1 MIKISRR
8 WLAFIS
14 ITFGLF
20 LTSVGALRF
29 ENFDNYLW
37 ALSTNLLYVICLLV
51 TTLAFKSDRLSN
63 WAAWLNIV
71 AAIYIPIVLHVT
83 HIGPVTGDYDT
94 WYVTA
99 LAVLFGSMIVRE
111 QLKLA
116 IAGTVILVLQV
127 VLWGGFDF
135 VSRSGL
141 AGAIMLV
148 VATLAIST
156 GLDRTAKT
164 TAKFQE
170 LKASEQQESAT
181 TERARREHR
190 QRITEAIEKAVPT
203 LQEIAK
209 GSKLSR
215 SEQSRMSA
223 LAQSLEDEI
232 SGGRLVTP
240 GMRAAVAAARAR
252 SIEVTLIDEAPFED
266 QADLHDLLDIA
277 ISSIDATNI
286 GRIKLIAP
294 GKERYLLRITATR
307 PGVVT
312 PDLDLKLGERQT
324 DN

>member
-14 ITFGLF
+14 ITFGFF
-20 LTSVGALRF
+20 LNFVGALRF
-29 ENFDNYLW
+29 ENFNSYLW
-37 ALSTNLLYVICLLV
+37 AISTNLLHLVCLLI
-51 TTLAFKSDRLSN
+51 TTLAFKVDRMSN
-63 WAAWLNIV
+63 WAAWLNV
-71 AAIYIPIVLHVT
+71 AAAIYIPIVLHVT

-99 LAVLFGSMIVRE
+99 LALLFGSMIVRE
-111 QLKLA
+111 QIKLA

-127 VLWGGFDF
+127 VLWGGLDF

-141 AGAIMLV
+141 AGAVMLV

-156 GLDRTAKT
+156 GLNRTGETISRLQTLKETEIKT
-164 TAKFQE
+164 TAM
-170 LKASEQQESAT
+170 AEQ
-181 TERARREHR
+181 ARREHR
-190 QRITEAIEKAVPT
+190 DRVTEAIEKAVPT
-203 LQEIAK
+203 LREIAK

-215 SEQSRMSA
+215 SERSKVSA
-223 LAQSLEDEI
+223 LAQNLEDEI

-240 GMRAAVAAARAR
+240 NMRAAVAAARQR
-252 SIEVTLIDEAPFED
+252 SIEVTLIDENPFDDHEL
-266 QADLHDLLDIA
+266 AHLLDIA
-277 ISSIDATNI
+277 VASIESTNV

-294 GKERYLLRITATR
+294 KQERYLLRLTATR

-324 DN
+324 D

>member
-14 ITFGLF
+14 ITFGFF
-20 LTSVGALRF
+20 LNFVGALRF
-29 ENFDNYLW
+29 ENFNSYLW
-37 ALSTNLLYVICLLV
+37 AISTNLLHLVCLLI
-51 TTLAFKSDRLSN
+51 TTLAFKVDRMSN
-63 WAAWLNIV
+63 WAAWLNV
-71 AAIYIPIVLHVT
+71 AAAIYIPIVLHVT

-99 LAVLFGSMIVRE
+99 LALLFGSMIVRE
-111 QLKLA
+111 QIKLA

-127 VLWGGFDF
+127 VLWGGLDF

-141 AGAIMLV
+141 AGAVMLV

-156 GLDRTAKT
+156 GLNRTGETISRLQELKETEIKT
-164 TAKFQE
+164 TAM
-170 LKASEQQESAT
+170 AEQ
-181 TERARREHR
+181 ARREHR
-190 QRITEAIEKAVPT
+190 DRVTEAIEKAVPT
-203 LQEIAK
+203 LREIAK

-215 SEQSRMSA
+215 SERSKVSV
-223 LAQSLEDEI
+223 LAQNLEDEI

-240 GMRAAVAAARAR
+240 NMRAAVAAARQR
-252 SIEVTLIDEAPFED
+252 SIDVTLIDENPFDDHEL
-266 QADLHDLLDIA
+266 AHLLDIA
-277 ISSIDATNI
+277 VASIESTNV

-294 GKERYLLRITATR
+294 KQERYLLRLTATR

-324 DN
+324 D

>member
-14 ITFGLF
+14 ITFGFF
-20 LTSVGALRF
+20 LNFVGALRF
-29 ENFDNYLW
+29 ENFNSYLW
-37 ALSTNLLYVICLLV
+37 AISTNLLHLVCLLI
-51 TTLAFKSDRLSN
+51 TTLAFKVDRMSN
-63 WAAWLNIV
+63 WAAWLNV
-71 AAIYIPIVLHVT
+71 AAAIYIPIVLHVT

-99 LAVLFGSMIVRE
+99 LALLFGSMIVRE
-111 QLKLA
+111 QIKLA

-127 VLWGGFDF
+127 VLWGGLDF

-141 AGAIMLV
+141 AGAVMLV

-156 GLDRTAKT
+156 GLNRTGETISRLQELKETEIKT
-164 TAKFQE
+164 TAM
-170 LKASEQQESAT
+170 AEQ
-181 TERARREHR
+181 ARREHR
-190 QRITEAIEKAVPT
+190 DRVTEAIEKAVPT
-203 LQEIAK
+203 LREIAK

-215 SEQSRMSA
+215 SERSKVSA
-223 LAQSLEDEI
+223 LAQNLEDEI

-240 GMRAAVAAARAR
+240 NMRAAVAAARQR
-252 SIEVTLIDEAPFED
+252 SIEVTLIDENPFDDHEL
-266 QADLHDLLDIA
+266 AHLLDIA
-277 ISSIDATNI
+277 VASIESTNV

-294 GKERYLLRITATR
+294 KQERYLLRLTATR

-324 DN
+324 D

>member
-1 MIKISRR
+1 MIKVSRR
-8 WLAFIS
+8 WLAVIS

-20 LTSVGALRF
+20 LTTVGALRF

-37 ALSTNLLYVICLLV
+37 ALSTNLVYIVCLLI
-51 TTLAFKSDRLSN
+51 TTLAFKSDRMST
-63 WAAWLNIV
+63 WSAWLNV
-71 AAIYIPIVLHVT
+71 AASIYIPAVLHIT

-99 LAVLFGSMIVRE
+99 LAVLFGSMLVRE
-111 QLKLA
+111 QVKLA
-116 IAGTVILVLQV
+116 ITGTVILVLQV
-127 VLWGGFDF
+127 VFWGGFDF

-141 AGAIMLV
+141 AGALMLV
-148 VATLAIST
+148 VATLTIST

-164 TAKFQE
+164 IAKFQE
-170 LKASEQQESAT
+170 LKASEQRDSAT

-190 QRITEAIEKAVPT
+190 ERITEAIEKAVPT
-203 LQEIAK
+203 LNEIAK
-209 GSKLSR
+209 GSKLTR
-215 SEQSRMSA
+215 NEQSRISA

-240 GMRAAVAAARAR
+240 EIRQAVAAARAR
-252 SIEVTLIDEAPFED
+252 SIEIALIDEAPFED
-266 QADLHDLLDIA
+266 QSDLHDLLDIA
-277 ISSIDATNI
+277 IASIESINV

-294 GKERYLLRITATR
+294 KQERYLLRLTATR

-324 DN
+324 D

>member
-14 ITFGLF
+14 ITFGFF
-20 LTSVGALRF
+20 LNFVGALRF
-29 ENFDNYLW
+29 ENFNNYLW
-37 ALSTNLLYVICLLV
+37 AISTNLLHLVCLLI
-51 TTLAFKSDRLSN
+51 TTLAFKVDRMSN
-63 WAAWLNIV
+63 WAAWLNV
-71 AAIYIPIVLHVT
+71 AAAIYIPIVLHVT

-99 LAVLFGSMIVRE
+99 LALLFGSMIVRE
-111 QLKLA
+111 QIKLA

-127 VLWGGFDF
+127 VLWGGLDF

-141 AGAIMLV
+141 AGAVMLV

-156 GLDRTAKT
+156 GLNRTGETISRLQTLKETEIKT
-164 TAKFQE
+164 TSMAAQ
-170 LKASEQQESAT
+170 
-181 TERARREHR
+181 ARREHR
-190 QRITEAIEKAVPT
+190 DRVTEAIEKAVPT
-203 LQEIAK
+203 LREIAK

-215 SEQSRMSA
+215 SERSKVSV
-223 LAQSLEDEI
+223 LAQNLEDEI

-240 GMRAAVAAARAR
+240 NMRAAVAAARQR
-252 SIEVTLIDEAPFED
+252 SIDVTLIDENPFDDHEL
-266 QADLHDLLDIA
+266 AHLLDIA
-277 ISSIDATNI
+277 VASIESTNV

-294 GKERYLLRITATR
+294 KQERYLLRLTATR

-324 DN
+324 D

>member
-14 ITFGLF
+14 ITFGFF
-20 LTSVGALRF
+20 LNFVGALRF
-29 ENFDNYLW
+29 ENFNNYLW
-37 ALSTNLLYVICLLV
+37 AISTNLLHLVCLLI
-51 TTLAFKSDRLSN
+51 TTLAFKVDRMSN
-63 WAAWLNIV
+63 WAAWLNV
-71 AAIYIPIVLHVT
+71 AAAIYIPIVLHVT

-99 LAVLFGSMIVRE
+99 LALLFGSMIVRE
-111 QLKLA
+111 QIKLA

-127 VLWGGFDF
+127 VLWGGLDF

-141 AGAIMLV
+141 AGAVMLV

-156 GLDRTAKT
+156 GLNRTGETISRLQELKETEIKT
-164 TAKFQE
+164 TAM
-170 LKASEQQESAT
+170 AEQ
-181 TERARREHR
+181 ARREHR
-190 QRITEAIEKAVPT
+190 DRVTEAIEKAVPT
-203 LQEIAK
+203 LREIAK

-215 SEQSRMSA
+215 SERSKVSA
-223 LAQSLEDEI
+223 LAQNLEDEI

-240 GMRAAVAAARAR
+240 NMRAAVAAARQR
-252 SIEVTLIDEAPFED
+252 SIEVTLIDENPFDDHEL
-266 QADLHDLLDIA
+266 AHLLDIA
-277 ISSIDATNI
+277 VASIESTNV

-294 GKERYLLRITATR
+294 KQERYLLRLTATR

-324 DN
+324 D

>member
-1 MIKISRR
+1 MIKISRS

-20 LTSVGALRF
+20 LMSVGALRF
-29 ENFDNYLW
+29 ENFENYLW
-37 ALSTNLLYVICLLV
+37 ALSTNLLYLICLLI
-51 TTLAFKSDRLSN
+51 TTLAFKSDRMPN
-63 WAAWLNIV
+63 WSAWLNIV

-127 VLWGGFDF
+127 VLWGGLDF

-148 VATLAIST
+148 VATLTIST

-164 TAKFQE
+164 IAKFQE
-170 LKASEQQESAT
+170 LKASEQQGSAT

-190 QRITEAIEKAVPT
+190 ERITEAIEKAVPT
-203 LQEIAK
+203 LKEIAK

-215 SEQSRMSA
+215 NEQARVSA
-223 LAQSLEDEI
+223 LAQGLEDEI

-240 GMRAAVAAARAR
+240 DMRTAVAAARER
-252 SIEVTLIDEAPFED
+252 SIEVTLIDEVPFED
-266 QADLHDLLDIA
+266 QDNLHDLLDIA
-277 ISSIDATNI
+277 VAAIESTNV

-294 GKERYLLRITATR
+294 KQERYLLRLTATR

-312 PDLDLKLGERQT
+312 PDLDLKLGERQL
-324 DN
+324 D

>member
-14 ITFGLF
+14 ITFGFF
-20 LTSVGALRF
+20 LNFVGALRF
-29 ENFDNYLW
+29 ENFNNYLW
-37 ALSTNLLYVICLLV
+37 AISTNLLHLVCLLI
-51 TTLAFKSDRLSN
+51 TTLAFKVDRMSN
-63 WAAWLNIV
+63 WAAWLNV
-71 AAIYIPIVLHVT
+71 AAAIYIPIVLHVT

-99 LAVLFGSMIVRE
+99 LALLFGSMIVRE
-111 QLKLA
+111 QIKLA

-127 VLWGGFDF
+127 VLWGGLDF

-141 AGAIMLV
+141 AGAVMLV

-156 GLDRTAKT
+156 GLNRTGETISRLQELKETEIKT
-164 TAKFQE
+164 TAM
-170 LKASEQQESAT
+170 AEQ
-181 TERARREHR
+181 ARREHR
-190 QRITEAIEKAVPT
+190 DRVTEAIEKAVPT
-203 LQEIAK
+203 LREIAK

-215 SEQSRMSA
+215 SERSKVSV
-223 LAQSLEDEI
+223 LAQNLEDEI

-240 GMRAAVAAARAR
+240 NMRAAVAAARQR
-252 SIEVTLIDEAPFED
+252 SIEVTLIDENPFDDHEL
-266 QADLHDLLDIA
+266 AHLLDIA
-277 ISSIDATNI
+277 VASIESTNV

-294 GKERYLLRITATR
+294 KQERYLLRLTATR

-324 DN
+324 D

>member
-1 MIKISRR
+1 MIKISRS

-14 ITFGLF
+14 ITFGVF
-20 LTSVGALRF
+20 LNLVGALRF
-29 ENFDNYLW
+29 ENFNNYLW
-37 ALSTNLLYVICLLV
+37 ALSANVLHLLCLLI

-63 WAAWLNIV
+63 WAAWLNIF

-83 HIGPVTGDYDT
+83 HIGLVTGDYDT

-127 VLWGGFDF
+127 VLWGGLDF

-148 VATLAIST
+148 VATLTIST

-164 TAKFQE
+164 IAKFQE

-223 LAQSLEDEI
+223 LAQGLEDEI

-266 QADLHDLLDIA
+266 QADLHDLLEIA

-294 GKERYLLRITATR
+294 GKERYLLRLTATR

>member
-1 MIKISRR
+1 MIKVSRR
-8 WLAFIS
+8 WLALIS

-20 LTSVGALRF
+20 LTTVGALRF
-29 ENFDNYLW
+29 ENFNNYLW
-37 ALSTNLLYVICLLV
+37 ALSTNLLYVVCLLITSLV
-51 TTLAFKSDRLSN
+51 FKSNRMN
-63 WAAWLNIV
+63 TWAAWLNV
-71 AAIYIPIVLHVT
+71 AAAIYIPAVLHVT

-116 IAGTVILVLQV
+116 IASTVILVAQV
-127 VLWGGFDF
+127 LVLGGFDF

-141 AGAIMLV
+141 AGALMLV
-148 VATLAIST
+148 VATLTIST

-164 TAKFQE
+164 ITRFQE
-170 LKASEQQESAT
+170 LRASEQRDTAI
-181 TERARREHR
+181 TERARNEHR
-190 QRITEAIEKAVPT
+190 ERVTEAIEKAVPT
-203 LQEIAK
+203 LQEIAE
-209 GSKLSR
+209 GSKLSQSAQSKI
-215 SEQSRMSA
+215 SE

-240 GMRAAVAAARAR
+240 EVRAAVADARQR

-266 QADLHDLLDIA
+266 RQELSHLLDIA
-277 ISSIDATNI
+277 VASIEATNV
-286 GRIKLIAP
+286 GRIKLVAP
-294 GKERYLLRITATR
+294 RSERYLLRLTATR

-324 DN
+324 D

>member
-8 WLAFIS
+8 LLAFIS
-14 ITFGLF
+14 ITFGFF
-20 LTSVGALRF
+20 LNFVGALRF
-29 ENFDNYLW
+29 ENFNNYLW
-37 ALSTNLLYVICLLV
+37 ALSTNLVHLVCLLI
-51 TTLAFKSDRLSN
+51 TTLAFKSDRMSN
-63 WAAWLNIV
+63 WAAWLNIA

-127 VLWGGFDF
+127 VLWGGLDF

-141 AGAIMLV
+141 AGAVMLV

-156 GLDRTAKT
+156 GLNRTGETISRLQALKETEVKT
-164 TAKFQE
+164 TAM
-170 LKASEQQESAT
+170 AEQS
-181 TERARREHR
+181 RREHR
-190 QRITEAIEKAVPT
+190 ERVAEAIEKAVPT
-203 LQEIAK
+203 LNEIAK

-215 SEQSRMSA
+215 SERSKVSE
-223 LAQSLEDEI
+223 LAQNLEDEI

-240 GMRAAVAAARAR
+240 NMRAAVAAARQR
-252 SIEVTLIDEAPFED
+252 SIEVTLIDENPFDDNEL
-266 QADLHDLLDIA
+266 AHLLDIA
-277 ISSIDATNI
+277 VASIESTNV

-294 GKERYLLRITATR
+294 KQERYLLRLTATR

-324 DN
+324 D

>member
-29 ENFDNYLW
+29 ENFNNYLW
-37 ALSTNLLYVICLLV
+37 ALSTNLLYVICLLI
-51 TTLAFKSDRLSN
+51 TTLAFKTDRMST
-63 WAAWLNIV
+63 WSAWLNIA
-71 AAIYIPIVLHVT
+71 AAIYIPIVLHIT

-99 LAVLFGSMIVRE
+99 LAVLFGSMLVRE
-111 QLKLA
+111 QVKLA
-116 IAGTVILVLQV
+116 IIGTVILVLQV
-127 VLWGGFDF
+127 VFWGGFDF

-148 VATLAIST
+148 VATFAIST

-164 TAKFQE
+164 ISKFQE
-170 LKASEQQESAT
+170 LRAEEQRDSAI

-190 QRITEAIEKAVPT
+190 ERITEAIEKAVPT
-203 LQEIAK
+203 LKEIAK
-209 GSKLSR
+209 GAKLSR
-215 SEQSRMSA
+215 SERTKISA
-223 LAQSLEDEI
+223 LAQGLEDEI

-240 GMRAAVAAARAR
+240 EVRMTVAAARAR
-252 SIEVTLIDEAPFED
+252 SIEVTLIDELPFED
-266 QADLHDLLDIA
+266 QADLKDLLDIA
-277 ISSIDATNI
+277 TAAIESTNV

-294 GKERYLLRITATR
+294 KQERYLLRLTATR

-324 DN
+324 D

>member
-1 MIKISRR
+1 MIKVSRR
-8 WLAFIS
+8 WLAVIS

-20 LTSVGALRF
+20 LTTVGALRF
-29 ENFDNYLW
+29 ENFNNYLW
-37 ALSTNLLYVICLLV
+37 ALSTNLVYIVCLLI
-51 TTLAFKSDRLSN
+51 TALAFKSARMST
-63 WAAWLNIV
+63 WSAWLNV
-71 AAIYIPIVLHVT
+71 AASIYIPVVLHIT

-116 IAGTVILVLQV
+116 IAGTLILVAQVVIL
-127 VLWGGFDF
+127 GGFDF

-141 AGAIMLV
+141 AGALMLV
-148 VATLAIST
+148 VATFTIST

-164 TAKFQE
+164 IAKFQE
-170 LKASEQQESAT
+170 LKASEQRDSAT

-190 QRITEAIEKAVPT
+190 ERITEAIEKAVPT
-203 LQEIAK
+203 LNEIAK
-209 GSKLSR
+209 GSKLTR
-215 SEQSRMSA
+215 NEQSRISA

-240 GMRAAVAAARAR
+240 EIRQAVAAARAR
-252 SIEVTLIDEAPFED
+252 SIEIALIDEAPFED
-266 QADLHDLLDIA
+266 QSDLRDLLDIA
-277 ISSIDATNI
+277 VASIESINV

-294 GKERYLLRITATR
+294 KQERYLLRLTATR

-312 PDLDLKLGERQT
+312 PDLDLKLGERQA
-324 DN
+324 D

>member
-8 WLAFIS
+8 WLALIS
-14 ITFGLF
+14 ISFGFF
-20 LTSVGALRF
+20 LNFVGALRF
-29 ENFDNYLW
+29 ENFNNYLW
-37 ALSTNLLYVICLLV
+37 ALSTNLLHLVCLLI
-51 TTLAFKSDRLSN
+51 TTLAFKSDRMST
-63 WAAWLNIV
+63 WAAWLNIG
-71 AAIYIPIVLHVT
+71 AAVYIPIVLHIT

-111 QLKLA
+111 QLRLA

-148 VATLAIST
+148 VATFAIST
-156 GLDRTAKT
+156 GLDRAAKT
-164 TAKFQE
+164 IAKFQD
-170 LKASEQQESAT
+170 LKASEQRASAT

-190 QRITEAIEKAVPT
+190 DRITEAIDKAVPT
-203 LQEIAK
+203 LKEIAK

-215 SEQSRMSA
+215 SERTKVSA
-223 LAQSLEDEI
+223 LAQGLEDEI
-232 SGGRLVTP
+232 SGGRLVTEEIR
-240 GMRAAVAAARAR
+240 GAVAAARER
-252 SIEVTLIDEAPFED
+252 SIEVTLIDEVPFED
-266 QADLHDLLDIA
+266 HSDLHDLLDIA
-277 ISSIDATNI
+277 IASIESINV

-294 GKERYLLRITATR
+294 KQESYLLRLTATR

-324 DN
+324 D

>member
-1 MIKISRR
+1 MIKISRS

-14 ITFGLF
+14 ITFGVF
-20 LTSVGALRF
+20 LNLVGALRF
-29 ENFDNYLW
+29 ENFNNYLW
-37 ALSTNLLYVICLLV
+37 ALSANVLHLLCLLI

-63 WAAWLNIV
+63 WAAWLNIF

-164 TAKFQE
+164 IAKFQE

-181 TERARREHR
+181 TERARKEHR

-215 SEQSRMSA
+215 SEQSRMTA
-223 LAQSLEDEI
+223 LAQGLEDEI

-266 QADLHDLLDIA
+266 QADLHDLLEIA

-294 GKERYLLRITATR
+294 GKERYLLRLTATR

>member
-14 ITFGLF
+14 ITFGVF
-20 LTSVGALRF
+20 LNLVGALRF
-29 ENFDNYLW
+29 ENFNNYFW
-37 ALSTNLLYVICLLV
+37 ALSANVLHLICLLI
-51 TTLAFKSDRLSN
+51 TTLAFKADRLSN

-71 AAIYIPIVLHVT
+71 AAIYIPIVLHIT

-164 TAKFQE
+164 IAKFQE

-266 QADLHDLLDIA
+266 QADLHDLLEIA

-294 GKERYLLRITATR
+294 GKERYLLRLTATR